1 MYCKPDLIV
10 NTWLF
15 LITGGMVWNPCAG
28 TCTITIT
35 IWHLHNH
42 NHNSTE
48 EKLQLPHIQQLW
60 LTSYCI
66 IHVNV
71 TLTSLAVH
79 QRYHLHIYH
88 QLVIIIFNIHH
99 HNRRPSSTSWRTW
112 PKIMFPLPIGP
123 GLLFKFRM
131 LFLPKRPGLLKHLL
145 GI

>member
-28 TCTITIT
+28 TCAITIAT
-35 IWHLHNH
+35 
-42 NHNSTE
+42 
-48 EKLQLPHIQQLW
+48 LQKKITVATYSAVVAHIILYH
-60 LTSYCI
+60 TY
-66 IHVNV
+66 VNV
-71 TLTSLAVH
+71 TLTSLAFH